1 MTALVSYHTWL
12 WKKGMT
18 TYQHITE
25 RREKKRMRDAN
36 LEKLPASKKMQK
48 RRLPSGTASI
58 VNELSYR
65 GGSVHPVKLMA
76 SQLLLESCEDGE
88 FEFQS
93 KCLSDL
99 QRMEKQTHGGSFIDQ
114 SHKDDLIISM
124 TPPVITFGWQNN
136 QGSDFSPNNEN
147 KELVFGSQRMPQ
159 LIKELQIKQQYSQKE
174 AQKPNN

>member
-99 QRMEKQTHGGSFIDQ
+99 
-114 SHKDDLIISM
+114 
-124 TPPVITFGWQNN
+124 
-136 QGSDFSPNNEN
+136 
-147 KELVFGSQRMPQ
+147 
-159 LIKELQIKQQYSQKE
+159 
-174 AQKPNN
+174 